1 MEVLGLVAGGF
12 GTALQPINVG
22 FLMVGVL
29 LGLVIGVLPG
39 LGGTSGVAILLP
51 ISVVIAR
58 GDIAGA
64 NSTTAVILLAGIY
77 WGALFGGVITSI
89 LFNIPGE
96 PWSVVLLFDGFPLA
110 KRKGKPGLALTSSF
124 LSSFVGAFIAT
135 LLFTFFAQWIADKAL
150 SFGPPELFA
159 VFVLS
164 FATLVGLGAE
174 SPFKAL
180 AMLAFGLLLA
190 AVGFDTI
197 TGSQRLI
204 PLAGIDNEALRGF
217 QIDLLAGIGFVP
229 VTIGLFGI
237 GEILASAEEQGIG
250 YMEQISARLGFKDL
264 VEAFAALRQRIRL
277 VVSNAVIG
285 FLFGVLPGHGATA
298 ASFLGYGLARQYS
311 KNKENFGKGEIS
323 GIMGPQ
329 SAADAAGV
337 ASMVPMITL
346 GIPGSPTSAVI
357 MAGLFIWGL
366 QPGPVLFLEHQDFVW
381 GLIASIYLG
390 HLLTFIICLLAVPL
404 LAMIMRVPY
413 AIITPFIVVISIIGS
428 YSLNNSML
436 DVFITVLFGLIGYW
450 LRKLKYP
457 LAPLV
462 VALVLGDS
470 MERELRKPLIAGGG
484 NPLYFFSSWLA
495 IVVLA
500 LAAVLVLIPLA
511 RTLLARRAAG
521 RLLAVATTE
530 EGVSTSPEL

>member
-1 MEVLGLVAGGF
+1 MEVLGLLAGGF
-12 GTALQPINVG
+12 GTALQPINLG

-58 GDIAGA
+58 RDIAGA
-64 NSTTAVILLAGIY
+64 TSTTAVILLAGIY

-124 LSSFVGAFIAT
+124 VSSFVGALIAT
-135 LLFTFFAQWIADKAL
+135 LLFTFLAKEISDRAL
-150 SFGPPELFA
+150 AFGPPELFG

-164 FATLVGLGAE
+164 FATLIGLGAE
-174 SPFKAL
+174 SPLKSV
-180 AMLAFGLLLA
+180 AMLALGLLLA

-197 TGSQRLI
+197 TGSQRLNFGSI
-204 PLAGIDNEALRGF
+204 AL
-217 QIDLLAGIGFVP
+217 LSGIGFVP

-237 GEILASAEEQGIG
+237 GEILASAEESGIG
-250 YMEQISARLGFKDL
+250 HMEKISARLGFKDL
-264 VEAFAALRQRIRL
+264 FEALGALRSRIWL
-277 VVSNAVIG
+277 VVSNSVIG
-285 FLFGVLPGHGATA
+285 FFFGVLPGHGATA
-298 ASFLGYGLARQYS
+298 ASFLGYGLARQYA
-311 KNKENFGKGEIS
+311 KNKEDFGKGEIS

-329 SAADAAGV
+329 CTADAAGV
-337 ASMVPMITL
+337 ASLVPMITL
-346 GIPGSPTSAVI
+346 GVPGSPTSAVI
-357 MAGLFIWGL
+357 MAGLFVWGL
-366 QPGPVLFLEHQDFVW
+366 QPGPLLFIQHQDFVW
-381 GLIASIYLG
+381 GLIASIYVG
-390 HLLTFIICLLAVPL
+390 HFLTFLLCLLLVPV

-428 YSLNNSML
+428 YSLNNSLL
-436 DVFITVLFGLIGYW
+436 DVSITIVFGLIGYW
-450 LRKLKYP
+450 LRKMKYP

-470 MERELRKPLIAGGG
+470 TERELRKSLIAGAC
-484 NPLYFFSSWLA
+484 NPGSFFSIPLSSVIMIL
-495 IVVLA
+495 
-500 LAAVLVLIPLA
+500 AVLLLLYPLA
-511 RTLLARRAAG
+511 KTIRG
-521 RLLAVATTE
+521 RLRPAPASAAE
-530 EGVSTSPEL
+530 RKHAA

>member
-1 MEVLGLVAGGF
+1 MEVFGLLAGGF
-12 GTALQPINVG
+12 GTALQPVNIA
-22 FLMVGVL
+22 FLLVGVT

-64 NSTTAVILLAGIY
+64 NSTTAVILLCGIY

-110 KRKGKPGLALTSSF
+110 KKKGKPGLALTSSF
-124 LSSFVGAFIAT
+124 VSSFVGALIAT
-135 LLFTFFAQWIADKAL
+135 MLFTLFAKEIADRAL
-150 SFGPPELFA
+150 AFGPPELFA

-180 AMLAFGLLLA
+180 AMLALGLLLA

-204 PLAGIDNEALRGF
+204 PLTGVENEGLRSL
-217 QIDLLAGIGFVP
+217 QINLLAGIGFVP

-250 YMEQISARLGFKDL
+250 YMEQISARLGLKDL
-264 VEAFAALRQRIRL
+264 IEALHALRQRLGL
-277 VVSNAVIG
+277 VISNSITG

-298 ASFLGYGLARQYS
+298 ASFLGYGLARQYA
-311 KNKENFGKGEIS
+311 KNKEDFGKGEIS

-329 SAADAAGV
+329 ATADAAGV
-337 ASMVPMITL
+337 ASLVPMITL
-346 GIPGSPTSAVI
+346 GVPGSPTSAVI
-357 MAGLFIWGL
+357 MAGLFVWGL
-366 QPGPVLFLEHQDFVW
+366 QPGPLLFIQHQDFVW
-381 GLIASIYLG
+381 GLIASIYVG
-390 HLLTFIICLLAVPL
+390 HLLTFLICLAAVPL
-404 LAMIMRVPY
+404 LAAIMRIPY
-413 AIITPFIVVISIIGS
+413 AVITPFIVTISIIGS

-436 DVFITVLFGLIGYW
+436 DVIFTIVFGLIGYW
-450 LRKLKYP
+450 LRKMKYP

-470 MERELRKPLIAGGG
+470 TERELRKSLIAGRGS
-484 NPLYFFSSWLA
+484 PDIFFSSPLA
-495 IVVLA
+495 TIMFI
-500 LAAVLVLIPLA
+500 LAAVILLLPAARNLVA
-511 RTLLARRAAG
+511 RARGRPAPRGHAAD
-521 RLLAVATTE
+521 
-530 EGVSTSPEL
+530 

>member
-1 MEVLGLVAGGF
+1 MEVFGLLGGGF
-12 GTALQPINVG
+12 ATALQPVNVA
-22 FLMVGVL
+22 FLLVGVT

-110 KRKGKPGLALTSSF
+110 KRRGKPGLALTSSF

-135 LLFTFFAQWIADKAL
+135 VLFTLFAKEIADRAL
-150 SFGPPELFA
+150 FFGPPELFA

-180 AMLAFGLLLA
+180 AMLALGLLLA

-204 PLAGIDNEALRGF
+204 PFAGTEVEPLRDL
-217 QIDLLAGIGFVP
+217 QINLLAGIGFVP

-250 YMEQISARLGFKDL
+250 YMEKISARLGFNDL
-264 VEAFAALRQRIRL
+264 VEAFAALRQRLWL
-277 VVSNAVIG
+277 VVSNSVIG

-298 ASFLGYGLARQYS
+298 ASFLGYGLARQYA
-311 KNKENFGKGEIS
+311 KNKEDFGKGEIS

-329 SAADAAGV
+329 ATADAAGV
-337 ASMVPMITL
+337 ASLVPMVTL
-346 GIPGSPTSAVI
+346 GVPGSPTSAVI
-357 MAGLFIWGL
+357 MAGLFVWGL
-366 QPGPVLFLEHQDFVW
+366 QPGPLLFTEHPDFVW

-390 HLLTFIICLLAVPL
+390 HFLTFLICLLAVPL
-404 LAMIMRVPY
+404 LAAIMRVPY

-436 DVFITVLFGLIGYW
+436 DVAFTVLFGLVGYW
-450 LRKLKYP
+450 LRKMKYP

-462 VALVLGDS
+462 VALVLGDTA
-470 MERELRKPLIAGGG
+470 ERELRKTLIAGTGH
-484 NPLYFFSSWLA
+484 PAFFFSSALSTLLL
-495 IVVLA
+495 I
-500 LAAVLVLIPLA
+500 LAAVVLFLPLA
-511 RTLLARRAAG
+511 RTALARVMG
-521 RLLAVATTE
+521 RLRAPA
-530 EGVSTSPEL
+530 P